1 MDLLSKHRYSVSLT
15 SILVWQT
22 TPGSLQRTSIS
33 SSVPSAL
40 PTSEGGRE
48 GEGGGKRETER
59 ERKRQRK
66 RLRYR
71 GRVNQKRVRIEK
83 ACISEFFCT
92 HHLFFNKSSK
102 KCILLI
108 FFSVLYGWRLVSGCF
123 PLSRY
128 IHTLWSTSTGTR
140 SVGVLF
146 NHKHVITHTHTQVR
160 HTQ

>member
-1 MDLLSKHRYSVSLT
+1 VQRGALITFVKARYPFQQTHVSIKHSGKKRKVW
-15 SILVWQT
+15 IWQT

-92 HHLFFNKSSK
+92 HHLFLNKSSK

-128 IHTLWSTSTGTR
+128 TLGMHRSAFFTSDTD
-140 SVGVLF
+140 SD
-146 NHKHVITHTHTQVR
+146 I
-160 HTQ
+160 